1 MSMSRYI
8 GQKNVLGHALTA
20 TEVKTLHVVEP
31 GVMHYKLRAKGGKTV
46 TRVFKPT
53 KTPSPVVVAEMVKKV
68 RKTRSNKG
76 TKRGPRSKV
85 SPIGLAGMKIVMRR
99 GRAPKAVRHLITP
112 GSAIGLAGM
121 KIIPGRKTRKNKGMA
136 RGHRAG
142 YVSPGSMIGLAGMKI
157 VAPRGRPRKVHRVLV
172 TPGGSIGL
180 HAMKIV
186 GQRKTRSNKGKKRGP
201 RTRKVRSVPTGGAR
215 KVRVA
220 RRKVRSLPAMLG
232 L

>member
-1 MSMSRYI
+1 MSRYV

-31 GVMHYKLRAKGGKTV
+31 GVMHYKLRSKGGKTV
-46 TRVFKPT
+46 TRVFKPVA
-53 KTPSPVVVAEMVKKV
+53 TPAVVAELEKKIRKV
-68 RKTRSNKG
+68 RKNKG
-76 TKRGPRSKV
+76 TKRGPRAKV
-85 SPIGLAGMKIVMRR
+85 SPIGLAGMKILMRR
-99 GRAPKAVRHLITP
+99 GRPTKARKVLVTPGSAIGLAGMKIMAGRKTRKNKGVARGHRAGYVTPGSMIGLAGMKILARRGRPAKAHKVLITP

-121 KIIPGRKTRKNKGMA
+121 KIMAGRKTR
-136 RGHRAG
+136 
-142 YVSPGSMIGLAGMKI
+142 SD
-157 VAPRGRPRKVHRVLV
+157 
-172 TPGGSIGL
+172 
-180 HAMKIV
+180 
-186 GQRKTRSNKGKKRGP
+186 KGKKRGS